1 MREIARQVGLSVS
14 SVSRMIARAEEG
26 RWRYKTLTP
35 ASPNT
40 SAILYDAAM
49 AQGRAEQDT
58 GSVCAV
64 LGEIARLKR

>member
-1 MREIARQVGLSVS
+1 VACP
-14 SVSRMIARAEEG
+14 
-26 RWRYKTLTP
+26 TP
-35 ASPNT
+35 LLNT

-64 LGEIARLKR
+64 LGEMARLNR